1 MQTGQRVHL
10 KFSPDTRG
18 TITALGPNG
27 RFRVSWDS
35 IDRPRGRARNRVWF
49 EQDAMLRM
57 GLGKPA

>member
-35 IDRPRGRARNRVWF
+35 KDRPRGRARSRFWY
-49 EQDAMLRM
+49 EQDALTRM
-57 GLGKPA
+57 AVSQPA